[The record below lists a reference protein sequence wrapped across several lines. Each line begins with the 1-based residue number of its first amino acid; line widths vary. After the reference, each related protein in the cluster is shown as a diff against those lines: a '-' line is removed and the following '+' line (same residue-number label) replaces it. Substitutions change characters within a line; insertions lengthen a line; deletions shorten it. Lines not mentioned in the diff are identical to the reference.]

1 MSICIFQIDLLGF
14 SNWNTSSAT
23 NLGSMFRNASNFDQ
37 NINEWD
43 TSKVTNMGQLFRD
56 ADAFNQDISDWNISL
71 ATHLTSMFTGTTS
84 LSDTNK
90 AMLQTAF
97 AKYEN
102 WNTDWSSFIGNTPLT
117 DVNFHIAINMWY

>member
-1 MSICIFQIDLLGF
+1 
-14 SNWNTSSAT
+14 
-23 NLGSMFRNASNFDQ
+23 
-37 NINEWD
+37 
-43 TSKVTNMGQLFRD
+43 
-56 ADAFNQDISDWNISL
+56 
-71 ATHLTSMFTGTTS
+71 MFTGTTS

-117 DVNFHIAINMWY
+117 DVNFQSLDQFEIRSRRMPHIVPDSGALMVTGVTPEQLESATDTHYSFAPKIREKLLSWSPAIF